1 MNSQFIALNDTNST
15 QRRVN
20 KKTLGLMILAV
31 AAVAAI
37 AYVSTPNTTQESV
50 KLISGENGIDHVVAE
65 AFRTWTA
72 KYEKVYGSSDESG
85 YRLAVFRQNF
95 FRIKEF
101 YEQGPKS
108 YDLALNEFAD
118 LTNEEFRA
126 KYLTLHVKQQEK
138 NVKLLP
144 TDNLPE
150 SVNWVQSGIVNPVKD
165 QRQCGSCW
173 AFSTVAA
180 IEGLYAQQ
188 TKELTRFSEQQL
200 VDCTRDLG
208 NLGCHGGYMTSS
220 FEYISQNGIE
230 LETSYP
236 YRGVD
241 QKCSHSKA
249 KSAWK
254 VSGYVTIQEGDHQQ
268 LKAAVAQ
275 QVVSV
280 GIEVTQDFQFY
291 SSGIYTAEPDCGD
304 EINHAVAAVGY
315 GKDHGID
322 YWLIRNS
329 WGSRW
334 GSKGYIKMA
343 MQPNLPK
350 GSCQITYLASYPT
363 V

>member
-150 SVNWVQSGIVNPVKD
+150 SVNWVDRGIVNRAKD
-165 QRQCGSCW
+165 QSYCGSCW
-173 AFSTVAA
+173 AFSTIAA
-180 IEGLYAQQ
+180 VEGLHAQQ
-188 TKELTRFSEQQL
+188 TKQLTKFSEQQL
-200 VDCTRDLG
+200 IDCTRDLG
-208 NLGCHGGYMTSS
+208 NYGCGGGYMTIS
-220 FEYISQNGIE
+220 FDYISKNGIE
-230 LETSYP
+230 LESNYV
-236 YRGVD
+236 YRAENK
-241 QKCSHSKA
+241 KCRHSQE

-280 GIEVTQDFQFY
+280 GIEVAHDFQFY
-291 SSGIYTAEPDCGD
+291 HSGIYKCGPDCGGK
-304 EINHAVAAVGY
+304 INHAVAVVGY

-322 YWLIRNS
+322 YWIIRNS
-329 WGSRW
+329 WGPQW
-334 GSKGYIKMA
+334 GEHGYMKMT